1 MRSGW
6 HWARLKSHQQVG
18 AAGHSAQHGAGS
30 KAYAESLKSY
40 IYIFVF
46 LISDYILYSIL
57 FIIYKKMFLHGMY
70 KYIYLCVQIILY
82 SI

>member
-30 KAYAESLKSY
+30 IIRHMFNHIKSY

-46 LISDYILYSIL
+46 LISDYIPVVPHKAVAEGSRIGNYRTDWLL
-57 FIIYKKMFLHGMY
+57 
-70 KYIYLCVQIILY
+70 
-82 SI
+82 